1 MEEGA
6 GRKSNKHL
14 KDVLLL
20 SRLLSAK
27 SDVDLPESI
36 ANDLRSFLDVMP
48 SLDVDMKA
56 VGLRGVTITEVA
68 ERIRSAFKV

>member
-14 KDVLLL
+14 KDVVLL
-20 SRLLSAK
+20 SRLLSAE
-27 SDVDLPESI
+27 SDIDLPEGI

-56 VGLRGVTITEVA
+56 VGLRGVTIAEVA